1 MKTLTNRTFYDSIT
15 GFYDSMISFNSNLIK
30 RIDLI
35 KPYIDKGVTNV
46 ADLGC
51 GSGIDSIAL
60 FKNGLK
66 VTSFDI
72 SKKMIIQAKKNA
84 QLYGA
89 DIEFINSPLEKIHDK
104 FSNKYDMAVSFGNT
118 LSNLNNLQINSA
130 VKRIFK
136 ILKYGSTFIFQI
148 LNINFMQKMGKRIVN
163 ISKDEEKYYIRFYDF
178 YNNKSKFNILSFA
191 RKNTAEFNL
200 LTTDIYPHD
209 PKMLLNTLKNAGFKR
224 IEVFENLTKKKFDPK
239 ISNEV
244 VMICRK

>member
-15 GFYDSMISFNSNLIK
+15 GFYDSMISFNSNLVK

-35 KPYIDKGVTNV
+35 KPFIRKGMKSV

-72 SKKMIIQAKKNA
+72 SKKMILQAKNNA
-84 QLYGA
+84 RLYGA
-89 DIEFINSPLEKIHDK
+89 DIEFINSPLEKIQDK
-104 FSNKYDMAVSFGNT
+104 FINKFDFAVSFGNT
-118 LSNLNNLQINSA
+118 LSNLNNFQLNNAI
-130 VKRIFK
+130 KCIYK
-136 ILKYGSTFIFQI
+136 ILRKESLFIFQI

-163 ISKDEEKYYIRFYDF
+163 ISKDEDKYYIRFYDF
-178 YNNKSKFNILSFA
+178 DTKDIKFNILSFA
-191 RKNTAEFNL
+191 RKNTADFNL

-209 PKMLLNTLKNAGFKR
+209 TKMLIHTLKKAGFKK
-224 IEVFENLTKKKFDPK
+224 IEVFENLAKKIFDAK
-239 ISNEV
+239 TSNEV
-244 VMICRK
+244 VMICYK